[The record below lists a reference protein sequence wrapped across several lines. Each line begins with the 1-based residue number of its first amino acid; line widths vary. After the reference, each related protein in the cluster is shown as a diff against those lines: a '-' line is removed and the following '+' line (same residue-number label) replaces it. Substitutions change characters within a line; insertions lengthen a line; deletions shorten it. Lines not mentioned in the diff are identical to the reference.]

1 MRLPPLPED
10 QWDERTRAA
19 LAALLPPDRRNPQGA
34 GNAMATLARQD
45 RKSVV

>member
-34 GNAMATLARQD
+34 ATRWP
-45 RKSVV
+45 RSRGTPN